1 MVYAMALL
9 AVLSV
14 AGLLLFELALSPKAR
29 YPLTVTRVQQ
39 VQQVLRG
46 EEVQQG
52 EGVLVPYGEGEA
64 SFPMNI
70 NQATAED
77 LMEADRIGEKR
88 AQDILDFIA
97 NGIHKHRGVVKIFFH
112 NSFKIFFPDVRKY
125 QRSVKRL
132 LVLCPGVKRLLHH
145 QHADPVAGVQQRF
158 RGRIMGK
165 THGIESRL
173 LQQLDPALLCPRE
186 GCRPHRPVV
195 MVDTAAAQ
203 QDLLPVD
210 QQSVL
215 RIQRKAADPEGAFRR
230 IQRPGKPR
238 GDPEQLPAAAVQPV
252 RRDGR

>member
-1 MVYAMALL
+1 MKEDKVVYAMPLL

-39 VQQVLRG
+39 VQQVLQG

-97 NGIHKHRGVVKIFFH
+97 ARGGI
-112 NSFKIFFPDVRKY
+112 SDMDE
-125 QRSVKRL
+125 L
-132 LVLCPGVKRLLHH
+132 LEIEGIGEATL
-145 QHADPVAGVQQRF
+145 AGLKELF
-158 RGRIMGK
+158 YA
-165 THGIESRL
+165 E
-173 LQQLDPALLCPRE
+173 
-186 GCRPHRPVV
+186 
-195 MVDTAAAQ
+195 
-203 QDLLPVD
+203 
-210 QQSVL
+210 
-215 RIQRKAADPEGAFRR
+215 
-230 IQRPGKPR
+230 
-238 GDPEQLPAAAVQPV
+238 
-252 RRDGR
+252 

>member
-1 MVYAMALL
+1 MKEDKVVYAMALL

-39 VQQVLRG
+39 VQQVLQG

-97 NGIHKHRGVVKIFFH
+97 ARGGISDMDELLGMSDRIVVLSEGKLAGELSRREFSQDKVLDLASGV
-112 NSFKIFFPDVRKY
+112 
-125 QRSVKRL
+125 
-132 LVLCPGVKRLLHH
+132 
-145 QHADPVAGVQQRF
+145 
-158 RGRIMGK
+158 
-165 THGIESRL
+165 
-173 LQQLDPALLCPRE
+173 
-186 GCRPHRPVV
+186 
-195 MVDTAAAQ
+195 
-203 QDLLPVD
+203 
-210 QQSVL
+210 
-215 RIQRKAADPEGAFRR
+215 
-230 IQRPGKPR
+230 
-238 GDPEQLPAAAVQPV
+238 
-252 RRDGR
+252 

>member
-1 MVYAMALL
+1 MKEDKVVYAMALL

-52 EGVLVPYGEGEA
+52 EGVMLPYGEGEA

-97 NGIHKHRGVVKIFFH
+97 ARGGISDMDELLEIEGIGEATLAGLKELFMP
-112 NSFKIFFPDVRKY
+112 NRKRRPNKMSGRLFSACY
-125 QRSVKRL
+125 NWMEFRSR
-132 LVLCPGVKRLLHH
+132 
-145 QHADPVAGVQQRF
+145 
-158 RGRIMGK
+158 
-165 THGIESRL
+165 
-173 LQQLDPALLCPRE
+173 
-186 GCRPHRPVV
+186 
-195 MVDTAAAQ
+195 
-203 QDLLPVD
+203 
-210 QQSVL
+210 
-215 RIQRKAADPEGAFRR
+215 
-230 IQRPGKPR
+230 
-238 GDPEQLPAAAVQPV
+238 
-252 RRDGR
+252 

>member
-1 MVYAMALL
+1 MKEDKVVYAMALL

-52 EGVLVPYGEGEA
+52 EGVLVSYGEEQS

-97 NGIHKHRGVVKIFFH
+97 ARGGI
-112 NSFKIFFPDVRKY
+112 SDMDE
-125 QRSVKRL
+125 L
-132 LVLCPGVKRLLHH
+132 LEIEGIGEATL
-145 QHADPVAGVQQRF
+145 AGLKELF
-158 RGRIMGK
+158 YA
-165 THGIESRL
+165 E
-173 LQQLDPALLCPRE
+173 
-186 GCRPHRPVV
+186 
-195 MVDTAAAQ
+195 
-203 QDLLPVD
+203 
-210 QQSVL
+210 
-215 RIQRKAADPEGAFRR
+215 
-230 IQRPGKPR
+230 
-238 GDPEQLPAAAVQPV
+238 
-252 RRDGR
+252 

>member
-1 MVYAMALL
+1 MKEDKVVYAMALL

-77 LMEADRIGEKR
+77 LMEADRLGEKR

-97 NGIHKHRGVVKIFFH
+97 ARGGI
-112 NSFKIFFPDVRKY
+112 SDMDE
-125 QRSVKRL
+125 L
-132 LVLCPGVKRLLHH
+132 LEIEGIGEATL
-145 QHADPVAGVQQRF
+145 AGLKELF
-158 RGRIMGK
+158 YA
-165 THGIESRL
+165 E
-173 LQQLDPALLCPRE
+173 
-186 GCRPHRPVV
+186 
-195 MVDTAAAQ
+195 
-203 QDLLPVD
+203 
-210 QQSVL
+210 
-215 RIQRKAADPEGAFRR
+215 
-230 IQRPGKPR
+230 
-238 GDPEQLPAAAVQPV
+238 
-252 RRDGR
+252 

>member
-1 MVYAMALL
+1 MKEDKVVYAMAAL

-52 EGVLVPYGEGEA
+52 EGVLVPYGEEQS

-97 NGIHKHRGVVKIFFH
+97 ARGGI
-112 NSFKIFFPDVRKY
+112 SDMDE
-125 QRSVKRL
+125 L
-132 LVLCPGVKRLLHH
+132 LEIEGIGEATL
-145 QHADPVAGVQQRF
+145 AGLKELF
-158 RGRIMGK
+158 YA
-165 THGIESRL
+165 E
-173 LQQLDPALLCPRE
+173 
-186 GCRPHRPVV
+186 
-195 MVDTAAAQ
+195 
-203 QDLLPVD
+203 
-210 QQSVL
+210 
-215 RIQRKAADPEGAFRR
+215 
-230 IQRPGKPR
+230 
-238 GDPEQLPAAAVQPV
+238 
-252 RRDGR
+252 